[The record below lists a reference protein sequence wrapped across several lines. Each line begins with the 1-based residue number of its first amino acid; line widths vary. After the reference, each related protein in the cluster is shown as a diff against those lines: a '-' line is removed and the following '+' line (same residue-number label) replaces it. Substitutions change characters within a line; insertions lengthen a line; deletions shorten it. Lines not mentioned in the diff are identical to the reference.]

1 MVNFIESK
9 TAPNPTQ
16 YKYWVD
22 LTENHYGGSIK
33 YFNGS
38 SWIKISDES
47 SDLTAIKNSL
57 NNKVDKVSGKQ
68 LSTEDFTTALKNK
81 LNDIEEG
88 ATRTIVDSQMS
99 ASSTNPVQNKVV
111 QAAINAVSSK
121 VDNIIEDAP
130 EAYDTLKEISDYI
143 STHETEYDALLAIS
157 NNKVDKIEGKGL
169 SENDYT
175 DGEKT
180 KLAGIANNANNYSHP
195 TSAGNKHIPTGG
207 SANQILTW
215 KANGEAQ
222 WSNAPSTTVDKATA
236 DALGGIK
243 VGYTTSGKNYAV
255 QLDNNDKAF
264 VNVNWSDTK
273 VAVNNTL
280 TSDSTAEA
288 LSAAQGKQLKALI
301 DTLTARVEALETPA
315 A

>member
-38 SWIKISDES
+38 SWVKVSDES
-47 SDLTAIKNSL
+47 GDLTAIKNSL

-68 LSTEDFTTALKNK
+68 LST
-81 LNDIEEG
+81 
-88 ATRTIVDSQMS
+88 
-99 ASSTNPVQNKVV
+99 
-111 QAAINAVSSK
+111 
-121 VDNIIEDAP
+121 
-130 EAYDTLKEISDYI
+130 
-143 STHETEYDALLAIS
+143 
-157 NNKVDKIEGKGL
+157 
-169 SENDYT
+169 NDYT
-175 DGEKT
+175 TTEKQ
-180 KLAGIANNANNYSHP
+180 KLAGIENNANKYSHP

-215 KANGEAQ
+215 KADGEAQ
-222 WSNAPSTTVDKATA
+222 WSNAPSATVSKATA

-243 VGYTTSGKNYAV
+243 IGYTTSGKNYAV
-255 QLDNNDKAF
+255 QLDSNDKAF

-273 VAVNNTL
+273 VTVNNTL

-301 DTLTARVEALETPA
+301 DALTARVEALETPA

>member
-38 SWIKISDES
+38 SWVKVSDES
-47 SDLTAIKNSL
+47 GDLTAIKNSL

-68 LSTEDFTTALKNK
+68 LST
-81 LNDIEEG
+81 
-88 ATRTIVDSQMS
+88 
-99 ASSTNPVQNKVV
+99 
-111 QAAINAVSSK
+111 
-121 VDNIIEDAP
+121 
-130 EAYDTLKEISDYI
+130 
-143 STHETEYDALLAIS
+143 
-157 NNKVDKIEGKGL
+157 
-169 SENDYT
+169 NDYT
-175 DGEKT
+175 TTEKQ
-180 KLAGIANNANNYSHP
+180 KLADIANNANNYSHP
-195 TSAGNKHIPTGG
+195 TSAGNKHIPAGG
-207 SANQILTW
+207 SANQILIW

-222 WSNAPSTTVDKATA
+222 WSNATSATVSKATA

-255 QLDNNDKAF
+255 QLDSNDKAF

-273 VAVNNTL
+273 VTVNNTL

-301 DTLTARVEALETPA
+301 DALTARVEALETPA

>member
-38 SWIKISDES
+38 SWVKVSDES
-47 SDLTAIKNSL
+47 GDLTAIKNSL

-68 LSTEDFTTALKNK
+68 LST
-81 LNDIEEG
+81 
-88 ATRTIVDSQMS
+88 
-99 ASSTNPVQNKVV
+99 
-111 QAAINAVSSK
+111 
-121 VDNIIEDAP
+121 
-130 EAYDTLKEISDYI
+130 
-143 STHETEYDALLAIS
+143 
-157 NNKVDKIEGKGL
+157 
-169 SENDYT
+169 NDYT
-175 DGEKT
+175 TTEKQ

-195 TSAGNKHIPTGG
+195 TSSGNKHIPTGG

-222 WSNAPSTTVDKATA
+222 WSNAPSTTVSKATA
-236 DALGGIK
+236 DTLGGIK
-243 VGYTTSGKNYAV
+243 IGYTTSGKNYAV
-255 QLDNNDKAF
+255 QLDSNDKAF
-264 VNVNWSDTK
+264 VNVNWLDTK

-301 DTLTARVEALETPA
+301 DALTARVEALETPA

>member
-1 MVNFIESK
+1 MTNFIESK

-22 LTENHYGGSIK
+22 LTENPYGRVIK
-33 YFNGS
+33 YYNGLKWVYINENLVEQDKELQQTINDIQNQLKNKADKS
-38 SWIKISDES
+38 TTLSGYGIIDAYTKSQTDTKVSEAISNIVGAAPDALDTLYEIAIALNNDEDFAAS
-47 SDLTAIKNSL
+47 ITTQLGNKLDKSAYNIDKATFATKTEL

-68 LSTEDFTTALKNK
+68 LST
-81 LNDIEEG
+81 
-88 ATRTIVDSQMS
+88 
-99 ASSTNPVQNKVV
+99 
-111 QAAINAVSSK
+111 
-121 VDNIIEDAP
+121 
-130 EAYDTLKEISDYI
+130 
-143 STHETEYDALLAIS
+143 
-157 NNKVDKIEGKGL
+157 
-169 SENDYT
+169 NDYT
-175 DGEKT
+175 TTEKE

-222 WSNAPSTTVDKATA
+222 WSNAPSVTVGKATA

-255 QLDNNDKAF
+255 QLDSDDKAF

-273 VAVNNTL
+273 VTVNNTL

>member
-38 SWIKISDES
+38 SWVKVSDES
-47 SDLTAIKNSL
+47 GDLTAIKNSL

-68 LSTEDFTTALKNK
+68 LST
-81 LNDIEEG
+81 
-88 ATRTIVDSQMS
+88 
-99 ASSTNPVQNKVV
+99 
-111 QAAINAVSSK
+111 
-121 VDNIIEDAP
+121 
-130 EAYDTLKEISDYI
+130 
-143 STHETEYDALLAIS
+143 
-157 NNKVDKIEGKGL
+157 
-169 SENDYT
+169 NDYT
-175 DGEKT
+175 TVEKQ
-180 KLAGIANNANNYSHP
+180 KLASIANNANNYSHP
-195 TSAGNKHIPTGG
+195 TSAGNKHIPAGG
-207 SANQILTW
+207 SANQILIW

-222 WSNAPSTTVDKATA
+222 WSNAPSATVSKATA

-255 QLDNNDKAF
+255 QLDSNDKAF

-273 VAVNNTL
+273 VTVNNTL

-301 DTLTARVEALETPA
+301 DALTARVEALETPA

>member
-22 LTENHYGGSIK
+22 LT
-33 YFNGS
+33 
-38 SWIKISDES
+38 
-47 SDLTAIKNSL
+47 AIKNSL

-68 LSTEDFTTALKNK
+68 LST
-81 LNDIEEG
+81 
-88 ATRTIVDSQMS
+88 
-99 ASSTNPVQNKVV
+99 
-111 QAAINAVSSK
+111 
-121 VDNIIEDAP
+121 
-130 EAYDTLKEISDYI
+130 
-143 STHETEYDALLAIS
+143 
-157 NNKVDKIEGKGL
+157 
-169 SENDYT
+169 NDYT
-175 DGEKT
+175 TTEKQ

-195 TSAGNKHIPTGG
+195 TSAGNKHIPAGG
-207 SANQILTW
+207 SANQILIW

-222 WSNAPSTTVDKATA
+222 WSNAPSATVSKATA

-255 QLDNNDKAF
+255 QLDSNDKAF

-273 VAVNNTL
+273 VTVNNTL

-301 DTLTARVEALETPA
+301 DALTARVEALETPA

>member
-38 SWIKISDES
+38 SWVKVSDES
-47 SDLTAIKNSL
+47 GDLTAIKNSL

-68 LSTEDFTTALKNK
+68 LLT
-81 LNDIEEG
+81 
-88 ATRTIVDSQMS
+88 
-99 ASSTNPVQNKVV
+99 
-111 QAAINAVSSK
+111 
-121 VDNIIEDAP
+121 
-130 EAYDTLKEISDYI
+130 
-143 STHETEYDALLAIS
+143 
-157 NNKVDKIEGKGL
+157 
-169 SENDYT
+169 NDYT
-175 DGEKT
+175 TTEKQ
-180 KLAGIANNANNYSHP
+180 KLAGIANKANNYSHP

-222 WSNAPSTTVDKATA
+222 WSNAPSATVSKATA

-243 VGYTTSGKNYAV
+243 IGYTTSGKNYAV
-255 QLDNNDKAF
+255 QLDSNDKAF

-273 VAVNNTL
+273 VTVNNTL

-301 DTLTARVEALETPA
+301 DALTARVEALETPA